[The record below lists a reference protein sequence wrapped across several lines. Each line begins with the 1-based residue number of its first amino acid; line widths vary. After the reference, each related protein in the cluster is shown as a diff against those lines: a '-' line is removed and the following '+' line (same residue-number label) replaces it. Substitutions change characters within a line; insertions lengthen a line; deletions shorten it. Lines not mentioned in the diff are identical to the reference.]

1 MSKTLYARGADRG
14 LRCCALGDIPPRSL
28 HCRDLF
34 PDRPTQHMLTDG
46 SPRKRTIAPG
56 KNHPSDGLKHP
67 RGTLSSSCSVQRRDR
82 DGVVVTDGGTSGT
95 PTRFHPVWVWVGW
108 AGKAAAWDIAHPRQ
122 CPGHKR
128 GRGRRVKRRTVV
140 GIEGVAGAGASHRAL
155 CGAVVPF
162 RAGPRKTRPPMDPP
176 AKEPVPHERTTR
188 ARAPNTP
195 RISAL
200 EERAT
205 LVVARRG
212 WPSPHNHHHIAP
224 PPLDIIHMTLEIGS
238 GRAGARDN
246 VGGAYGGPSTG
257 RPWSENDL
265 RNHKSDSALV
275 PRGVRSIG

>member
-1 MSKTLYARGADRG
+1 MLSPPVSVFCRVGEKSGGRGRTVSKTLYARGADRG

-56 KNHPSDGLKHP
+56 KNHPSDGPKHP
-67 RGTLSSSCSVQRRDR
+67 RGTLSSSCSVQRRGR
-82 DGVVVTDGGTSGT
+82 DGVAVTGNG
-95 PTRFHPVWVWVGW
+95 PRVAPARFPPVCVWLGW

-128 GRGRRVKRRTVV
+128 GRGRRVKRRTIV
-140 GIEGVAGAGASHRAL
+140 GIEGVAGAGAPHPSL
-155 CGAVVPF
+155 CGGVRPF
-162 RAGPRKTRPPMDPP
+162 RAGPRKTRSPMDPP
-176 AKEPVPHERTTR
+176 GKGSVPHRRTTR

-195 RISAL
+195 RITAL

-224 PPLDIIHMTLEIGS
+224 PPRHHS
-238 GRAGARDN
+238 YN
-246 VGGAYGGPSTG
+246 P
-257 RPWSENDL
+257 
-265 RNHKSDSALV
+265 
-275 PRGVRSIG
+275 